1 MPRNGSRLM
10 PRGAFSETNLKL
22 LSIYTLIIFPTRFQQ
37 QIKLVQIPVRHTKS
51 LCRCPIRV
59 SAEDFLY
66 SFSMPRS
73 SLSICQHC
81 TYIPTLSRY
90 RQRLFIFIYGSII
103 VPLIPRFIL
112 VLIPILVIFPEVFG
126 IVVVIPDASGI
137 AASIAVIEG
146 LPIITA

>member
-1 MPRNGSRLM
+1 M
-10 PRGAFSETNLKL
+10 PRGAFSETNSKL

-37 QIKLVQIPVRHTKS
+37 QIKLVQIPVRQAKT
-51 LCRCPIRV
+51 
-59 SAEDFLY
+59 SADD
-66 SFSMPRS
+66 
-73 SLSICQHC
+73 
-81 TYIPTLSRY
+81 LSRY

-103 VPLIPRFIL
+103 VPIIPRFIL

-126 IVVVIPDASGI
+126 IVIVIPEASRI